1 MSSIVQ
7 DLNSKLINYD
17 DEWANGIR
25 DKFCRKE
32 ESISLKERKFFSQY
46 WQGFAWAAIIGF
58 LNDRRSSLDPKS
70 KNSSFRFQVISNQ
83 APKIAE
89 ALILLAIAKSGSNY
103 EILMQPDEIAT
114 ILSEYAKGG
123 AEYIKEIRETPETE
137 NFFDNEDDF
146 RNELLDRV

>member
-1 MSSIVQ
+1 MSSILQ
-7 DLNSKLINYD
+7 DLNGKPINYD
-17 DEWANGIR
+17 DVWATEVR

-32 ESISLKERKFFSQY
+32 ESISKKDRQFFSQY

-58 LNDRRSSLDPKS
+58 LNDRRSLLDPKT
-70 KNSSFRFQVISNQ
+70 KNSSFKFQVITNQ
-83 APKIAE
+83 APKIAD

-103 EILMQPDEIAT
+103 EILMRPEEIAT

-146 RNELLDRV
+146 RNELLDR

>member
-1 MSSIVQ
+1 MNSIVQ
-7 DLNSKLINYD
+7 DLNAKRINYD
-17 DEWANGIR
+17 ETWATEVR

-32 ESISLKERKFFSQY
+32 ENIRETERQFFSQY

-58 LNDRRSSLDPKS
+58 IKDRRSPLDPKT
-70 KNSSFRFQVISNQ
+70 KNSSFNFQVITNN
-83 APKIAE
+83 APKIAD
-89 ALILLAIAKSGSNY
+89 ALILLAIAKSGCNY

-114 ILSEYAKGG
+114 IMSEYAKGG

-146 RNELLDRV
+146 RNELLDRA